1 MPTAK
6 KPAAVKAV
14 SPKPQPAKAG
24 ITTTEFWICTLCGL
38 FSVLWG
44 IGIIDPDGAGNVNRV
59 AGLISGGLSALGYGV
74 SRGLAKLPVNR

>member
-1 MPTAK
+1 MATAK
-6 KPAAVKAV
+6 KTAAVETA
-14 SPKPQPAKAG
+14 SPQPVKSG

-59 AGLISGGLSALGYGV
+59 AGLIAGGLSALGYGV

>member
-1 MPTAK
+1 MPAAK
-6 KPAAVKAV
+6 KSAAVKTA
-14 SPKPQPAKAG
+14 SPKPQSPTPG
-24 ITTTEFWICTLCGL
+24 ISTTEFWICTLCGL

-59 AGLISGGLSALGYGV
+59 AGLIAGGLSALGYGV